1 LGKLPATRK
10 WREVVALL
18 AEGAD
23 DLTVASSAADAAEYA
38 LQRAASDPGFLEAFW
53 LLTQLPLAA
62 RGPAFADDLRRLGL
76 DVPDQPGLMELT
88 AAFTDAVDRAAQGSS
103 AGGDLG
109 EMARLAAV
117 ESVCEVVG
125 NDLPALFGVD
135 PQDVRR
141 ELGKYASG
149 DRFAVLAREFFS
161 RLTYRTLDYYLSREL
176 AHHIGPDRRF
186 DDAAARG
193 RFEQALAWYCHEA
206 SRIVEAF
213 AGGWYGKTHYRGE
226 GLSRAA
232 AGRFAPVAFKKV
244 RAELQKRRDAAA

>member
-1 LGKLPATRK
+1 VGHVRLGKLPATRK

-18 AEGAD
+18 AAGAD

-76 DVPDQPGLMELT
+76 DVPDQPGLMDLT
-88 AAFTDAVDRAAQGSS
+88 AAFTEAIDRTAQGT
-103 AGGDLG
+103 GGDLG
-109 EMARLAAV
+109 EMARLAAT
-117 ESVCEVVG
+117 ESLSEVIG
-125 NDLPALFGVD
+125 TALPALFGVD

-176 AHHIGPDRRF
+176 ANHIGPDRRF
-186 DDAAARG
+186 DDAGSCPWSWCSSR
-193 RFEQALAWYCHEA
+193 LA
-206 SRIVEAF
+206 
-213 AGGWYGKTHYRGE
+213 
-226 GLSRAA
+226 
-232 AGRFAPVAFKKV
+232 
-244 RAELQKRRDAAA
+244 